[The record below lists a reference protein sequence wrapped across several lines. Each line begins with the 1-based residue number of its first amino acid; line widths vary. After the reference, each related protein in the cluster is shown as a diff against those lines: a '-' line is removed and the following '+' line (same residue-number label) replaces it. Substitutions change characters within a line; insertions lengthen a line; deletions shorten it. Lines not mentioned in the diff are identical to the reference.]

1 MVQNYRCDLCNFS
14 THIKTHY
21 MKHINTNKHLKNTNK
36 HFKNTNKHLKKQNEL
51 DNIYNN
57 IYPNY
62 NSIYMTPIDSKMTP
76 IDSKMTPNGVNIT
89 SSGSTITSG
98 SKKKLNITSGYKK
111 KYKTNVIKYFYC
123 DLCNQGFTR
132 KNNLKR
138 HLKDRCKGE
147 IKIKEEEQD
156 YKILFEKYKE
166 TTEKQM
172 EHLYRQ
178 IDSLIDRV
186 GDVNITQ
193 NNIVLNSYGQEDLS
207 HITENFMTSIIKIP
221 YGAIPK
227 MIEKVHFSEDK
238 PENKNICIPNKK
250 QPYLKVFNA
259 DKWVLCDRKEAIKT
273 IVNRNYGWIDDFYK
287 NKIKNNLDEE
297 QKKRYLDFKNKKDN
311 GNITLEDK
319 IHKDIDLLILNYNK

>member
-21 MKHINTNKHLKNTNK
+21 MKHINTKKHI
-36 HFKNTNKHLKKQNEL
+36 KKQKEL
-51 DNIYNN
+51 DDIYNTIAPQCGTIN
-57 IYPNY
+57 L
-62 NSIYMTPIDSKMTP
+62 TPIDSKMTP
-76 IDSKMTPNGVNIT
+76 IDSNIT
-89 SSGSTITSG
+89 SDGSEKISKNSGT
-98 SKKKLNITSGYKK
+98 KN
-111 KYKTNVIKYFYC
+111 FYC
-123 DLCNQGFTR
+123 EFCNQGFTR

-138 HLKDRCKGE
+138 HMKDRCKGE
-147 IKIKEEEQD
+147 IKIKDDEEEQD

-172 EHLYRQ
+172 ENLYRQ

-207 HITENFMTSIIKIP
+207 HITEKFMTSIIKIP

-227 MIEKVHFSEDK
+227 MIEKVHFSEEK

-250 QPYLKVFNA
+250 QPYLKVFNT

-287 NKIKNNLDEE
+287 NKIKNNLDDE
-297 QKKRYLDFKNKKDN
+297 QKKRYLDFKNKKEN
-311 GNITLEDK
+311 GNNSLEDK
-319 IHKDIDLLILNYNK
+319 IHKETDLLILNYNNNK